1 MNEEKE
7 IRVNIN
13 CPICGP
19 NTGYQIIYKENFP
32 PSEIIFST
40 RKTPDNYH
48 YRIVKCNRCGLLYSN
63 PILKNN
69 KIDKLYKES
78 KFDYDVELENL
89 KETYGYY
96 LKKVEKLI
104 PSKENLLE
112 IGCGNGFFL
121 EKALEMNY
129 KNVYGI
135 EPSDEA
141 IKKASLMVKDKI
153 IPEGFDKKY
162 FQDNFFD
169 VICIFQVIEH
179 IADLD
184 KLLEG
189 CFKCLKKNGVVLCIS
204 HNVDSFFSKI
214 LKDKC
219 PIINNEH
226 IYIFSKKTLQ
236 KIFLRKKFQ
245 VIEIGSVA
253 NIYSLNYWF
262 KMMPIP
268 RFLKKII
275 FNLSSFLK
283 ISNKKIK
290 IKAGNIFIIAKK

>member
-1 MNEEKE
+1 M
-7 IRVNIN
+7 
-13 CPICGP
+13 
-19 NTGYQIIYKENFP
+19 YKENLP
-32 PSEIIFST
+32 SSEIIFST

-48 YRIVKCNRCGLLYSN
+48 YRIVKCSQCGLLYSN

-69 KIDKLYKES
+69 KIYELYKES

-112 IGCGNGFFL
+112 VGCGNGFFL
-121 EKALEMNY
+121 EKALEMGY

-135 EPSDEA
+135 EPCDEA
-141 IKKASLMVKDKI
+141 IKKAPLIVKNNI

-162 FQDNFFD
+162 FKDNFFD

-179 IADLD
+179 IVDVD

-189 CFKCLKKNGVVLCIS
+189 CFKCLKKGGVVLCIS
-204 HNVDSFFSKI
+204 HDVDSFSSKM
-214 LKDKC
+214 LKDRC

-226 IYIFSKKTLQ
+226 IYIFSKKTIQ
-236 KIFLRKKFQ
+236 KIFLKKKFK

-253 NIYSLNYWF
+253 NIYSLNYWI

-268 RFLKKII
+268 RFFKKTL
-275 FNLSSFLK
+275 FNLLSSLK
-283 ISNKKIK
+283 INNKKIK
-290 IKAGNIFIIAKK
+290 IRAGNMFIIAKK